1 MKKLYF
7 IRHGLS
13 EGNVQE
19 IWSGSTD
26 TPLHTEGRAQA
37 KAAGQK
43 AKKLKIDLV
52 VSSPMSRAKETAE
65 IICDQIG
72 YPKQKILFSDLL
84 VERSFGDLDGTPHSV
99 HDGTLELDSVLNVET
114 KAMILERA
122 DKAIKFLESL
132 KAHNILVVSHGSFG
146 RAMRHHIVPDMPF
159 ANHKSSPQD
168 RIPNAEIVQWI

>member
-65 IICDQIG
+65 IICD
-72 YPKQKILFSDLL
+72 
-84 VERSFGDLDGTPHSV
+84 
-99 HDGTLELDSVLNVET
+99 
-114 KAMILERA
+114 
-122 DKAIKFLESL
+122 
-132 KAHNILVVSHGSFG
+132 
-146 RAMRHHIVPDMPF
+146 
-159 ANHKSSPQD
+159 
-168 RIPNAEIVQWI
+168 